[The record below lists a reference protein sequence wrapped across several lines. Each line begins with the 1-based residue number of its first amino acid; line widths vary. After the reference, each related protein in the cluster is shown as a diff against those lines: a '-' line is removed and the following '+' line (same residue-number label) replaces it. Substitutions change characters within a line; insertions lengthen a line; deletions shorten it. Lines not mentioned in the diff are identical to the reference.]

1 MSKCQLVACAT
12 YDLSMMFLSIR
23 SCLFIGL
30 FTRCEH
36 LNVILELIR
45 LFVMQFKKE
54 MLEILKQAVVKI
66 VVVGG
71 VDDSLG
77 VEL

>member
-1 MSKCQLVACAT
+1 M
-12 YDLSMMFLSIR
+12 
-23 SCLFIGL
+23 
-30 FTRCEH
+30 
-36 LNVILELIR
+36 ILELVR
-45 LFVMQFKKE
+45 LFVVQFKKE
-54 MLEILKQAVVKI
+54 MLEILEQAVVKI